1 MGNTDRVDK
10 ALIEGGHYLGKPADA
25 NDLLV
30 RRRIGLVRQMVD
42 FLGKDKTLVEIGCG
56 NGNTCLPLAADF
68 ASVRVRASVIS
79 AERDSSISA
88 RR

>member
-30 RRRIGLVRQMVD
+30 QRRIGLVRGMSDLIGVKGLD
-42 FLGKDKTLVEIGCG
+42 F
-56 NGNTCLPLAADF
+56 
-68 ASVRVRASVIS
+68 
-79 AERDSSISA
+79 
-88 RR
+88 

>member
-42 FLGKDKTLVEIGCG
+42 F
-56 NGNTCLPLAADF
+56 
-68 ASVRVRASVIS
+68 
-79 AERDSSISA
+79 
-88 RR
+88 